1 MNRMARTIPQSNVMS
16 PGREQKRD
24 PQSRPV
30 IPYEYVADFTLTG
43 NVGNLVQDV
52 INISMEGVFVAVA
65 IGYGLA
71 EERAEQIDL
80 TVTPETLGE
89 VTLADL
95 PPDVLIDGFRLNPN
109 LRALLAS
116 NGSLNAGL
124 PIQEIRQKL
133 FQRLKTT

>member
-1 MNRMARTIPQSNVMS
+1 MNRMARTIPQSNNPGAPGFTAS
-16 PGREQKRD
+16 GRERSQPKSD
-24 PQSRPV
+24 PRPRPI
-30 IPYEYVADFTLTG
+30 IPYEYVADFPLTG

-71 EERAEQIDL
+71 EERAEPINL
-80 TVTPETLGE
+80 PVTPDTLGE

-109 LRALLAS
+109 LRALV
-116 NGSLNAGL
+116 
-124 PIQEIRQKL
+124 
-133 FQRLKTT
+133 